1 MQLGEFTYIFL
12 VFCVPFLGYIVNST
26 NPKKGFSILFI
37 SVISGTVF
45 LIPSTF
51 SFFGLFFLLFYLSNF
66 HVKAKN
72 FLLLLSLITYFFEI
86 YQLVINKI
94 FLFSLPIIMV
104 ASVFSLMMIGHWF
117 LVDPTISRVGM
128 KNIAKFSS
136 IISILLSLLV
146 FLGFFESSSSIFNI
160 ISSQELSYVVIG
172 LYLSASLLSFGS
184 YKSLQEKSYT
194 GVMASTGLSY
204 LSLIV
209 SMGATGTLI
218 LSL

>member
-1 MQLGEFTYIFL
+1 M
-12 VFCVPFLGYIVNST
+12 
-26 NPKKGFSILFI
+26 FI
-37 SVISGTVF
+37 SIISGTVF
-45 LIPSTF
+45 LSPS
-51 SFFGLFFLLFYLSNF
+51 SYSLLGLFFLLFYLGNF
-66 HVKAKN
+66 HTKAKN
-72 FLLLLSLITYFFEI
+72 YLLLLSLITYFFEI
-86 YQLVINKI
+86 YQLVTNKI
-94 FLFSLPIIMV
+94 VIFSLPIIMV

-146 FLGFFESSSSIFNI
+146 FLGVFESSSSIFNI
-160 ISSQELSYVVIG
+160 ISSQVLSYVVIG
-172 LYLSASLLSFGS
+172 LYLFASLLSFGS

>member
-1 MQLGEFTYIFL
+1 MQLGDFTYIFL
-12 VFCVPFLGYIVNST
+12 VFCIPFLGYIVNST

-37 SVISGTVF
+37 SIISGTVF
-45 LIPSTF
+45 LSPS
-51 SFFGLFFLLFYLSNF
+51 SYSLLGLFFLLFYLGNF
-66 HVKAKN
+66 HTKAKN
-72 FLLLLSLITYFFEI
+72 YLLLLSLITYFFEI
-86 YQLVINKI
+86 YQLVTNKI
-94 FLFSLPIIMV
+94 VIFSLPIIMV

-146 FLGFFESSSSIFNI
+146 FLGVFESSSSIFNI
-160 ISSQELSYVVIG
+160 ISSQVLSYVVIG
-172 LYLSASLLSFGS
+172 LYLFASLLSFGS

>member
-12 VFCVPFLGYIVNST
+12 VFCIPFLGYIVNST

-94 FLFSLPIIMV
+94 FLLSLPIIMV